1 MAGSA
6 GSGERMTDSKTSD
19 TRMFRPLDVF
29 PKLENCHQSA
39 EFMIYQYSVWPIDPK
54 RCRLSPEAR
63 VLI

>member
-1 MAGSA
+1 
-6 GSGERMTDSKTSD
+6 MTDSKTSD

-39 EFMIYQYSVWPIDPK
+39 EFMIYQYSVWPIDPE